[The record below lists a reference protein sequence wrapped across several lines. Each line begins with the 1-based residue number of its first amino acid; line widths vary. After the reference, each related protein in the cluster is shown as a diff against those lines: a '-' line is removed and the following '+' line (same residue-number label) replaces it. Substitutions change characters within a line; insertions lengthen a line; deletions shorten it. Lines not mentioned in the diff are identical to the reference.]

1 MNGPPRAAPA
11 ALLVLGVLLAPVTSV
26 RAATTVFITN
36 HVHSD
41 QVGALTTWQGK
52 VVAATLGGL
61 VFVDPATR
69 ARTKLLASPG
79 GLPSNRVLAV
89 ATGPSGILWAG
100 TADKGVARLVPGGGF
115 KRTLTSFDGL
125 PSDRVQTLYVHGD
138 SVWVGT
144 SGGVALFTEN
154 AGGQATLRRSDSQA
168 STAGALV
175 SDDVLA
181 FQQVAD
187 TMWVGTSGGL
197 STFANGVW
205 LNRASTLGV
214 AVRDLALDADTL
226 WAATQAGPRRYAA
239 GAFTL
244 VADGHVG
251 GSLAFHAPGAGLL
264 SGSSVQGVYFY
275 TGDGWK
281 ALGSVPPGFRPSSF
295 ITAPDGSL
303 WAGTD
308 RSVARYDATT
318 NFWTLYPTE
327 GPAVNGVERA
337 LVDARGAW
345 FATGNNVPPGGG
357 LGNVL
362 HYDGTTWSLLT
373 ESTTGGGLQS
383 SSVFGLAEDPLGAIW
398 MGHCCNAADPLPR
411 TDRFQPDTGVWNAL
425 GTTNIFV
432 LTRGVDGLMYA
443 GSVELGNGVYVFDP
457 AVPAVV
463 DSLTPLNTQ
472 GSAVGTGLASNNLR
486 GIAFDTTGRGWIAHA
501 TQGLDIWNGQGTL
514 TDHSDD
520 VWDHLTTGFPSNQT
534 TSVETD
540 GPSSGWVGTVA
551 GVVRIQNDL
560 VVPATTAAINAS
572 LPSPSVRDL
581 ELDSE
586 GNLWVATTAG
596 LARVGAGSTFVERW
610 TVAEG
615 LAGDDVRALAWD
627 AAHRTLW
634 VGTTSGISEVVVP
647 KAGATTF
654 TSESYVYPSPIGPET
669 TALRIGGIVGEVTGE
684 IRDVTGAIVRR
695 FRCDPAHDVVWDL
708 LLADGTRARS
718 GVFVVVIRDHAE
730 HRMLR
735 VAVVR

>member
-1 MNGPPRAAPA
+1 MSARARRASA
-11 ALLVLGVLLAPVTSV
+11 FLACLLLASPAVS
-26 RAATTVFITN
+26 RAATAVFITN

-41 QVGALTTWQGK
+41 QVGDLTVWQGQ

-61 VFVDPATR
+61 VFVNSHE
-69 ARTKLLASPG
+69 RTKLLASPG
-79 GLPSNRVLAV
+79 GLPSNQVLAV
-89 ATGPSGILWAG
+89 AVGPSGILWAG

-125 PSDRVQTLYVHGD
+125 PSDHVQSLYVHGD

-168 STAGALV
+168 STGGGLV

-187 TMWVGTSGGL
+187 TLWVGTSAGL

-205 LNRASTLGV
+205 LNRASTLNV
-214 AVRDLALDADTL
+214 AVRDLIVHQDTL
-226 WAATQAGPRRYAA
+226 WAATALGPRRYAA
-239 GAFTL
+239 GVFSV
-244 VADGHVG
+244 VAAGHVG
-251 GSLAFHAPGAGLL
+251 GSLAFGKYGAGLV
-264 SGSSVQGVYFY
+264 SGSSVEGAYFY
-275 TGDGWK
+275 TGFGWTQY
-281 ALGSVPPGFRPSSF
+281 GTVPSGLRLSSF
-295 ITAPDGSL
+295 ATATNGDL
-303 WAGTD
+303 WAGSDRGVALGGAGYAWALYHTD
-308 RSVARYDATT
+308 
-318 NFWTLYPTE
+318 

-337 LVDARGAW
+337 LVDSRGAW
-345 FATGNNVPPGGG
+345 FATGNNVPPGGN

-362 HYDGTTWSLLT
+362 HYDGTSWSLLAP
-373 ESTTGGGLQS
+373 STTGNALQS
-383 SSVFGLAEDPLGAIW
+383 SSVFGLAEDPEGAIW
-398 MGHCCNAADPLPR
+398 MGHCCSASDPLPR
-411 TDRFQPDTGVWNAL
+411 TDRYQPDTDAWTAL

-432 LTRGVDGLMYA
+432 LTRGPDALMYA
-443 GSVELGNGVYVFDP
+443 GSAELGNGVYVYDP
-457 AVPAVV
+457 TVPAVV

-472 GSAVGTGLASNNLR
+472 GSAVGAGLASNNLR
-486 GIAFDTTGRGWIAHA
+486 GISFDTSGRGWIAHA
-501 TQGLDIWNGQGTL
+501 AVGLDIWDGRGTL

-520 VWDHLTTGFPSNQT
+520 VWQHLATGFPSVQT
-534 TSVETD
+534 TAVETD
-540 GPSSGWVGTVA
+540 GASSGWVGTVA
-551 GVVRIQNDL
+551 GVVRIVND
-560 VVPATTAAINAS
+560 VIVPGTTAAINAA
-572 LPSPSVRDL
+572 LPSPAVRDL

-596 LARVGAGSTFVERW
+596 LARVAEGSTFVEHW
-610 TVAEG
+610 GTAEG

-647 KAGATTF
+647 QAGATTF
-654 TSESYVYPSPIGPET
+654 TPQSYVYPSPVGPET
-669 TALRIGGIVGEVTGE
+669 TALRIGGITGEVTGE
-684 IRDVTGAIVRR
+684 IRDVTGAIIQR
-695 FRCDPAHDVVWDL
+695 FRCDPAHDVVWNL

-718 GVFVVVIRDHAE
+718 GVFVVVLRDREE

>member
-1 MNGPPRAAPA
+1 M
-11 ALLVLGVLLAPVTSV
+11 
-26 RAATTVFITN
+26 
-36 HVHSD
+36 
-41 QVGALTTWQGK
+41 TTWQGK

-61 VFVDPATR
+61 VIVDPATR

-79 GLPSNRVLAV
+79 GLPSNSVLAV
-89 ATGPSGILWAG
+89 AVGPSGILWAG

-125 PSDRVQTLYVHGD
+125 PSDRVQSLYVHGD

-168 STAGALV
+168 STAGGLV

-187 TMWVGTSGGL
+187 TVWVGTSGGL

-205 LNRASTLGV
+205 LNRLTILSS
-214 AVRDLALDADTL
+214 AVRGLALHQDTL
-226 WAATQAGPRRYAA
+226 WAATSAGPRRYSGGSFSVVAA
-239 GAFTL
+239 GHLSSSVALYTDGARL
-244 VADGHVG
+244 V
-251 GSLAFHAPGAGLL
+251 
-264 SGSSVQGVYFY
+264 SGSNVQGVFRY
-275 TGDGWK
+275 TGGAWA
-281 ALGSVPPGFRPSSF
+281 ALGSAPGGFHPSSF
-295 ITAPDGSL
+295 ATAPDGSL

-308 RSVARYDATT
+308 RGIARYDDVGGA
-318 NFWTLYPTE
+318 WTLYRTE

-345 FATGNNVPPGGG
+345 FATGNNVPPGGN

-373 ESTTGGGLQS
+373 ESTTGGALQS
-383 SSVFGLAEDPLGAIW
+383 ASVFGLAEDPLGAIW
-398 MGHCCNAADPLPR
+398 MGHCCTAADPLPR
-411 TDRFQPDTGVWNAL
+411 TDRYQPDTGVWNAL

-432 LTRGVDGLMYA
+432 LTRGPDGLMYA
-443 GSVELGNGVYVFDP
+443 GSAEQGNGVYVFDP

-486 GIAFDTTGRGWIAHA
+486 GIAFDTTRRGWFAHA
-501 TQGLDIWNGQGTL
+501 KEGLDIWNGQGTL
-514 TDHSDD
+514 ADHSDD
-520 VWDHLTTGFPSNQT
+520 VWKHLATGFPSNQT

-551 GVVRIQNDL
+551 GVVRIKNDL
-560 VVPATTAAINAS
+560 IDVATTAAINAS

-627 AAHRTLW
+627 ATNRTLW

-647 KAGATTF
+647 KAGAATF
-654 TSESYVYPSPIGPET
+654 TSQSYVYPSPIGPET

-718 GVFVVVIRDHAE
+718 GVFIVVLRDREE

>member
-1 MNGPPRAAPA
+1 
-11 ALLVLGVLLAPVTSV
+11 VTSAH
-26 RAATTVFITN
+26 AATTVFITN

-41 QVGALTTWQGK
+41 QVGGLTTWQGK

-61 VFVDPATR
+61 VLVDPATR
-69 ARTKLLASPG
+69 VRTKLLASPG

-89 ATGPSGILWAG
+89 AVGPSGILWAG

-125 PSDRVQTLYVHGD
+125 PSDRVQSLYVHGD

-168 STAGALV
+168 STGGALV

-197 STFANGVW
+197 STFASGVW
-205 LNRASTLGV
+205 QNRASTLGV
-214 AVRDLALDADTL
+214 AVRSLALYQDTL
-226 WAATQAGPRRYAA
+226 WAATSTGPRGYALGAFSVVVAGHAGP
-239 GAFTL
+239 
-244 VADGHVG
+244 
-251 GSLAFHAPGAGLL
+251 SLALFASGTELL
-264 SGSSVQGVYFY
+264 SGSGAQGAYRY
-275 TGDGWK
+275 TGGGWS
-281 ALGSVPPGFRPSSF
+281 AFGSAPSGFRPSSF
-295 ITAPDGSL
+295 TIAPDGSL
-303 WAGTD
+303 WAGSD
-308 RSVARYDATT
+308 RGVARYDAAGDA
-318 NFWTLYPTE
+318 WTLYPTE

-337 LVDARGAW
+337 LVDARGVW
-345 FATGNNVPPGGG
+345 FATGNNVPPGGN

-373 ESTTGGGLQS
+373 ESTTGGALQS
-383 SSVFGLAEDPLGAIW
+383 TSVFGLAEDPLGAIW

-411 TDRFQPDTGVWNAL
+411 TDRFEPDTGVWNVL
-425 GTTNIFV
+425 GATNIFV
-432 LTRGVDGLMYA
+432 LTRGPDGLVYG
-443 GSVELGNGVYVFDP
+443 GSVELGNGIYVFDP

-501 TQGLDIWNGQGTL
+501 AAGLDIWDGQGTL

-520 VWDHLTTGFPSNQT
+520 AWKHLATGFPSVQA

-540 GPSSGWVGTVA
+540 GASSGWVGTVA
-551 GVVRIQNDL
+551 GVVRIKND
-560 VVPATTAAINAS
+560 VVDPGTTLAVNAA
-572 LPSPSVRDL
+572 LPSTAVRDL

-586 GNLWVATTAG
+586 GNLWVATTSG
-596 LARVGAGSTFVERW
+596 LARVGAGSTFVEHW
-610 TVAEG
+610 STAEG

-627 AAHRTLW
+627 AAQRTLW

-654 TSESYVYPSPIGPET
+654 TSQSYVYPSPIGPET
-669 TALRIGGIVGEVTGE
+669 TALRIGGIAGEVTGE

-695 FRCDPAHDVVWDL
+695 FQCDPAHDVVWDL
-708 LLADGTRARS
+708 LLANGTRARS
-718 GVFVVVIRDHAE
+718 GEFVVVLRDGAE